1 MPFFLRLRLFTN
13 IIFKYLKLCLIYKII
28 MSNVYN
34 YSKSNAERRIKL
46 EMLRVVANTLGLK
59 NPYTEKHSESMVNLS
74 VLTGEKLGLSGIG
87 LENLKYGTLLHDIG
101 KIATPDAI
109 LNKPGKLTDE
119 EFAEIKKHPIV
130 GYELLSSV
138 SEEIADIVRH
148 HHEHVDGSG
157 YPDGLR
163 ENAIGIAAKI
173 VAVVDVF
180 DALINVRPYKQAF
193 TKEKALE
200 IIISN
205 ERLHFDKDVV
215 ESFVNLI

>member
-1 MPFFLRLRLFTN
+1 MS
-13 IIFKYLKLCLIYKII
+13 YL
-28 MSNVYN
+28 YN

-46 EMLRVVANTLGLK
+46 EMLSVIAKTLGLK
-59 NPYTEKHSESMVNLS
+59 NPYTEKHSENMVNLS
-74 VLTGEKLGLSGIG
+74 VSIGERLGVSVIE

-119 EFAEIKKHPIV
+119 EFDEIKKHPIV

-138 SEEIADIVRH
+138 SKEIADIVRH

-157 YPDGLR
+157 YPDGLQ
-163 ENAIGIAAKI
+163 NIKLGIMAKI

-200 IIISN
+200 IIRASAGS
-205 ERLHFDKDVV
+205 HFDKDVV
-215 ESFVNLI
+215 EAFVTLI

>member
-1 MPFFLRLRLFTN
+1 
-13 IIFKYLKLCLIYKII
+13 
-28 MSNVYN
+28 
-34 YSKSNAERRIKL
+34 
-46 EMLRVVANTLGLK
+46 MLSVIAKTLGLK
-59 NPYTEKHSESMVNLS
+59 NPYTEKHSENMVNLS
-74 VLTGEKLGLSGIG
+74 VSIGERLGVSVIE

-119 EFAEIKKHPIV
+119 EFDEIKKHPIV

-138 SEEIADIVRH
+138 SKEIADIVRH

-157 YPDGLR
+157 YPDGLQ
-163 ENAIGIAAKI
+163 NIKLGIMAKI

-200 IIISN
+200 IIRASAGS
-205 ERLHFDKDVV
+205 HFDKDVV
-215 ESFVNLI
+215 EAFVTLI